1 MPQQPAEPR
10 HNYPAACGRWRRL
23 RGRGGPPRGQEQVA
37 LALRRPRVLRQRA
50 VPVAH
55 VHRRGAVGLRRE
67 RAHHAASARSHQ
79 GQRTHVGPVAR
90 RHQAKA
96 QLITDDSVIALD
108 GQRRLRATSPTG
120 AADVREGRA
129 ALPERFSDD
138 WIHEIGPKCSAA
150 IQAAQMSGA
159 ELVVLVPPVRLH
171 TLTRAMQ
178 EAVELVQDP
187 TLRQEFIERMA
198 ITFRGVDEAA
208 DVTVSVKALGD
219 GPDAVAMRLFRRLRT
234 TMPTPPDEAPPSA
247 SEAAAAPSSPDEPSS
262 DTNSTPAL

>member
-1 MPQQPAEPR
+1 MADPKMLKLIIVCEEFKPDGDDMMVLLAT
-10 HNYPAACGRWRRL
+10 NYAVRGVLAPFGQLADRADMTPAAI
-23 RGRGGPPRGQEQVA
+23 
-37 LALRRPRVLRQRA
+37 RA
-50 VPVAH
+50 WIA
-55 VHRRGAVGLRRE
+55 GAV
-67 RAHHAASARSHQ
+67 AAGEDVLVVATLSASPP
-79 GQRTHVGPVAR
+79 TAEEAR
-90 RHQAKA
+90 K
-96 QLITDDSVIALD
+96 LD
-108 GQRRLRATSPTG
+108 ADYLRATSPTG

-150 IQAAQMSGA
+150 IQAAQMGGA

-198 ITFRGVDEAA
+198 ITFRGVSEAD

-219 GPDAVAMRLFRRLRT
+219 GPDAVAMRLFRRLRAA
-234 TMPTPPDEAPPSA
+234 MPTPPDEAPPGA
-247 SEAAAAPSSPDEPSS
+247 SEAAAAPGEPGEPSS
-262 DTNSTPAL
+262 DASPTPAL